1 LNAWHVVYKLLYV
14 VIDDFEQDTKG
25 ARCEN
30 SSLRRMK
37 KSKCCL
43 PKKDPKTRVLPPGA
57 VACSLAPGHHQANPQ
72 DSENRPKGPW
82 FKLNP
87 SEKHSTHPHTHIYIY
102 TIWLFNITIWKITI
116 FNSKTIYFY
125 GPLLP

>member
-1 LNAWHVVYKLLYV
+1 M

-102 TIWLFNITIWKITI
+102 
-116 FNSKTIYFY
+116 IYIPSGY
-125 GPLLP
+125 LT